1 MRISGCAKHISE
13 WRKCFQAIWLSLPGV
28 VLCLS
33 QEGTL
38 LFPVYSIGFTCKT
51 TLRTE
56 TLYLALR
63 VGALSMPGKENDGN
77 ARLIWKEAD
86 QVKIEIEPLIHIINK
101 ST

>member
-1 MRISGCAKHISE
+1 M
-13 WRKCFQAIWLSLPGV
+13 LPGHMAILV
-28 VLCLS
+28 RCCTLS
-33 QEGTL
+33 FSGRDTPFSGIQHC
-38 LFPVYSIGFTCKT
+38 FTCKT